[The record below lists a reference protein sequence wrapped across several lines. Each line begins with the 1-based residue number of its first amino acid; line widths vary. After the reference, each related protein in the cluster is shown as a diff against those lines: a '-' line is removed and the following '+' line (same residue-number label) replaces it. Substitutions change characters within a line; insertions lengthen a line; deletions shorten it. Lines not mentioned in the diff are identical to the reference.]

1 MELAFGRRAEDIVDY
16 LNDNPLNLML
26 DDWSRVCGDEHFP
39 APAEPYNP
47 FDVQQIRAIDWQGG
61 GVDIRVEYADNRG
74 RVLNNSI
81 QLFLARQLD
90 LVENAVVYWDHGS
103 GEAADFIVLRPAA
116 HDGVDVTLYH
126 CKGAGG
132 AQPGN
137 RVDDVYEVCAQAV
150 KSMIW
155 CDLPRLVDRSLDR
168 MRRGK
173 GVGRLVRGD
182 EARML
187 ELATRRPVKFGMV
200 VVQPGISRGNLEPR
214 LAEVLAASSYYLVR
228 GGHQQLEVWAS
239 A

>member
-1 MELAFGRRAEDIVDY
+1 MSYARRQSSNIDI
-16 LNDNPLNLML
+16 
-26 DDWSRVCGDEHFP
+26 DD
-39 APAEPYNP
+39 
-47 FDVQQIRAIDWQGG
+47 
-61 GVDIRVEYADNRG
+61 
-74 RVLNNSI
+74 
-81 QLFLARQLD
+81 
-90 LVENAVVYWDHGS
+90 NAVVYWDHGS

-116 HDGVDVTLYH
+116 DDGVDVTLYH

-173 GVGRLVRGD
+173 GVSRLVRGD
-182 EARML
+182 V
-187 ELATRRPVKFGMV
+187 ELMREMATRRPV
-200 VVQPGISRGNLEPR
+200 VQPGITKANLEPR